1 VYIRGNARA
10 RLFSF
15 LLGKGRFV
23 CTAAQSIAAVEL
35 LLLLLLLL
43 LLMLLRWDQEGK
55 KSKKGD
61 RICSEQLPLQISC
74 DNHES
79 SIVVLLQV
87 GFGVCKA
94 IRAP

>member
-15 LLGKGRFV
+15 VLGKGRFV

-35 LLLLLLLL
+35 LLLLLML
-43 LLMLLRWDQEGK
+43 LLMLVGSRRK
-55 KSKKGD
+55 KNKTKKVIGFAV
-61 RICSEQLPLQISC
+61 SSC
-74 DNHES
+74 HYRYLVTVMSRQS
-79 SIVVLLQV
+79 SYLYKCDLEYVR
-87 GFGVCKA
+87 A